1 MQDLAARDVF
11 FSGLAENILVDVF
24 ETASPYFFVDF
35 SNVFVAGV
43 DGNLQLGSNFVGLHA
58 AFIKAEE

>member
-1 MQDLAARDVF
+1 M
-11 FSGLAENILVDVF
+11 AENILVDVF